1 MTKDELKQDI
11 SRKWRLIS
19 DRLIGQ
25 YTYSAKSMKYI
36 IKDIRKPNFK
46 RVGYY
51 PIYEHSPEKPSVE
64 IKLDRPLN
72 NIPIDHFFEFE
83 FKIDDNYEIDP
94 HEITIDL
101 SKPYGTVNPHRLID
115 TLFKDRH
122 DDPSGNFESTTS
134 SLDTL
139 KNQLTAHGDTFIY
152 ELLQNANDYPVTGE
166 KVDVEFRI
174 TDDYLLFM
182 HTGRVFDERNI
193 SGICGINE
201 KEKAANKKTIGYK
214 GIGFKTVFHDSNFV
228 YIETGDYH
236 FRFDEEAKQI
246 TAQNAPWAILPV
258 WTEKEELDPQISE
271 VFDNADP
278 KFRVKI
284 ALRPKD
290 RNILSIKEGYA
301 DAMSR
306 LFKDQKII
314 LFIPE
319 IESVTF
325 YDHDRKV
332 CGCSKLE
339 KGWIVSESFTTNVKD
354 IDPHFCDY
362 VNEYI
367 KGGGE
372 IPEKFKDLQT
382 VQTQFAC
389 QYDEKTKKIQ
399 YLDNAKLYCYLPVDD
414 ARWGF
419 KFLMNTDMIPDGP
432 RNEIQMGIKLANGMD
447 FNIVLTKIAGKCFY
461 KWIEKL
467 VRKSDNGSID
477 IDSIFGLIPDF
488 EVCKDRNAKYRD
500 YISAFQEGFEN
511 ALKSD
516 NAKLIK
522 TEKGYKCINEV
533 LFDETRL
540 TDDGVIKDTDFFAFV
555 ENITG
560 DEMPLPDKSF
570 RESINFH
577 IFFSRYAAWEQKFT
591 NEDLHDRL
599 CTNEKFKKWLSKDEN
614 DNHFLC
620 HLLNYSHLKE
630 YKDRSVFKSS
640 NGKMQEAKD
649 LYFDLDKYYDDIKCF
664 GKFLTHLDSQV
675 KKALQENKKWD
686 DSLNLIFKPFSEIA
700 FLSTIL
706 GDYDSTKI
714 LAIEANSYHFFH
726 FLSTANV
733 YAKGVNNLPLIND
746 ERKVVENWNE
756 TIFFP
761 NNDLSN
767 LIGEGWIDKNTFA
780 ILNYDYFSTDAE
792 KVKKYLIENLSVLS
806 FNEEVFTKKIVLEGK
821 CIKSSSEGF
830 NKNLSFVKFIRRNES
845 LITEKTLC
853 NYKLYGIDKEGNST
867 CQTANDIYEDNVLLC
882 SFMKELWLPDNI
894 IYKLDSTYDKE
905 GIATSFLKEKFGV
918 KTINSLPEEAV
929 IIRDN
934 LKQIISYLD
943 SSEKIIAFYNFL
955 SAHTEILTEV
965 KKSVDFAELP
975 YIDENGNIC
984 KTEDEGVVYYI
995 HSTTAC
1001 ETIDGREWLPSNIA
1015 IIGSKELSS
1024 IVLKALGFVDFTIN
1038 HFVENIIIP
1047 NKINIAQQISSFEE
1061 NVDFHN
1067 LMADNE
1073 ANITP
1078 TNIQQFKDFPVFVI
1092 SSLTDNEESC
1102 IKAAKDKTIYK
1113 TDSVTKTFVE
1123 GKFVDVSLLN
1133 ILSFKYSD
1141 NRKYWIDKLNYVS
1154 LDLNTLRGNGIRQNY
1169 PNAFENMKKRL
1180 SSDETLNIAFWNWV
1194 RINYDSDEKLKMVS
1208 SFKDFPV
1215 IVENTDNKPEYA
1227 VASSVYLNTQYKDIV
1242 KRLKPNAK
1250 FVSNIYPYHREGNS
1264 WTRLFIA
1271 VGLIKNTSELI
1282 LDLLNSSEFDAVEDV
1297 GFPKMIADNKDDLK
1311 DHLQDMYG
1319 LRLLTKGGKFV
1330 PIKDVVLN
1338 YSTTAVPY
1346 PFITIPNELDI
1357 TAYSDSALKRFIT
1370 ELGDKAGSKSISTE
1384 QSWKCEKIKY
1394 YISHQDD
1401 FGKEINIKVIRTLAE
1416 EFKEDHSNLIVDKDL
1431 LDKLRLYSDK
1441 REKHLIGELTLGSAY
1456 ATATMLRSRAMC
1468 EFQSHGV
1475 ESLNY
1480 LSSDY
1485 IIDANVDLITDY
1497 LSANSLKNR
1506 IHFLFGDTDIE
1517 LLSHREFAI
1526 YFWKDYLKS
1535 EGARSHVK
1543 SMIKDGKFQD
1553 KPCVP
1558 TLNGVKSAEEL
1569 YSPTLSI
1576 YVKNIAIDWEN
1587 KLPVDSIVDFKN
1599 LYEDNNII
1607 MMLDFAKELEF
1618 MDCLNAMSM
1627 PRLMSDPDTCRQL
1640 ILFLIEDYKE
1650 DDEKYI
1656 DRFRE
1661 STKILNGR
1669 KDLVPIKDLYAVE
1682 PYIDSQSF
1690 QLFHDNKGV
1699 VYSYA
1704 LPQFGDGKYVEA
1716 CKILK
1721 IGIIGKNDIEFTYK
1735 ADENGNETS
1744 KQLNTLKVQL
1754 LIAAAVEDPANWN
1767 DHYKNYVG
1775 IMSQYTFQKC
1785 KNIVLQY
1792 KVDHNINA
1800 NAKKFYVDKN
1810 AKKIY
1815 YTEDLYSGLVYGDY
1829 RDSINDILSLTINK
1843 DMLNVILWLSSE
1855 DKIKEY
1861 VEEHCSS
1868 LLDEEEFVN
1877 CLNSLKPQINIKA
1890 KVNATDI
1897 SDETGH
1903 KQYTYDKKETSEYET
1918 EDKSQSETSANN
1930 AVDTI
1935 EGTSNENEHHLDS
1948 KEEVASYIESSWNH
1962 ASTTELPRRSGSN
1975 IPSSSANS
1983 YDDFQPKASN
1993 SSSDKPIFNRRNYN
2007 HHSSSDLMNDTG
2019 SSRASSNASRTTTNS
2034 QKALDNANDVEKT
2047 LELLSDIQKY
2057 SYKWFKYLIH
2067 LQEVANG
2074 TDSGNERIYDVNFMD
2089 VTFDEGHVILS
2100 KPIPYIPNGIDDT
2113 PAIVL
2118 DFIMKNGMHYNIE
2131 SQISGRTEK
2140 ELILNMSP
2148 DEFTSE
2154 QWDNF
2159 KQCHIT
2165 VKGIDGNLA
2174 ALKNGF
2180 AQLRLEGDTEIPNEY
2195 QMDDNL
2201 PKNIDFI
2208 YGPPGTGKT
2217 HELIVQI
2224 TDKVNAGKNKEF
2236 NILVLTPTN
2245 KAADVIAKRL
2255 MKDKN
2260 IRPLLK
2266 RFGTTV
2272 DEELA
2277 TEYDILANRNNLDLA
2292 DNNINVV
2299 VTNTTRYAYDSVNE
2313 DGESVLI
2320 RDVNWDYVYI
2330 DEASMIDIIS
2340 ITYVLYKSRGAEFV
2354 ISGDPYQIQPV
2365 CHPYFQHE
2373 NIYTMVGLR
2382 SFADAINGTYQ
2393 KYNVDA
2399 LTTQYRSIPA
2409 IGKLVS
2415 LYTYDGKVV
2424 AERTEESQKPLVLDG
2439 LDIKPIN
2446 IVGFKTEIFDN
2457 LYGISSLNN
2466 SPVQVYSI
2474 IFACRFASF
2483 ISKQIKM
2490 KHSDEE
2496 CSIGIIS
2503 PYKAQAESIS
2513 NMLENMPVVND
2524 KCKITC
2530 GTVHSFQGDA
2540 CDIIIFVMNP
2550 PDKITSGAHIN
2561 NHNILNVAMSR
2572 ASDYLFILSPQIDD
2586 YGLIERDN
2594 ICSIADQL
2602 DSKILKAS
2610 QIEAAMSDGNA
2621 NFIEDNTMIT
2631 GHNPVNVYS
2640 DMEEEKLYEVR
2651 ISDTAIDI
2659 KIND

>member
-1 MTKDELKQDI
+1 
-11 SRKWRLIS
+11 
-19 DRLIGQ
+19 
-25 YTYSAKSMKYI
+25 
-36 IKDIRKPNFK
+36 
-46 RVGYY
+46 
-51 PIYEHSPEKPSVE
+51 
-64 IKLDRPLN
+64 
-72 NIPIDHFFEFE
+72 
-83 FKIDDNYEIDP
+83 
-94 HEITIDL
+94 
-101 SKPYGTVNPHRLID
+101 
-115 TLFKDRH
+115 
-122 DDPSGNFESTTS
+122 
-134 SLDTL
+134 
-139 KNQLTAHGDTFIY
+139 
-152 ELLQNANDYPVTGE
+152 
-166 KVDVEFRI
+166 
-174 TDDYLLFM
+174 
-182 HTGRVFDERNI
+182 
-193 SGICGINE
+193 
-201 KEKAANKKTIGYK
+201 
-214 GIGFKTVFHDSNFV
+214 
-228 YIETGDYH
+228 
-236 FRFDEEAKQI
+236 
-246 TAQNAPWAILPV
+246 
-258 WTEKEELDPQISE
+258 
-271 VFDNADP
+271 
-278 KFRVKI
+278 
-284 ALRPKD
+284 
-290 RNILSIKEGYA
+290 
-301 DAMSR
+301 
-306 LFKDQKII
+306 
-314 LFIPE
+314 
-319 IESVTF
+319 
-325 YDHDRKV
+325 
-332 CGCSKLE
+332 
-339 KGWIVSESFTTNVKD
+339 
-354 IDPHFCDY
+354 
-362 VNEYI
+362 
-367 KGGGE
+367 
-372 IPEKFKDLQT
+372 
-382 VQTQFAC
+382 
-389 QYDEKTKKIQ
+389 
-399 YLDNAKLYCYLPVDD
+399 
-414 ARWGF
+414 
-419 KFLMNTDMIPDGP
+419 
-432 RNEIQMGIKLANGMD
+432 
-447 FNIVLTKIAGKCFY
+447 
-461 KWIEKL
+461 
-467 VRKSDNGSID
+467 
-477 IDSIFGLIPDF
+477 
-488 EVCKDRNAKYRD
+488 
-500 YISAFQEGFEN
+500 
-511 ALKSD
+511 
-516 NAKLIK
+516 
-522 TEKGYKCINEV
+522 
-533 LFDETRL
+533 
-540 TDDGVIKDTDFFAFV
+540 
-555 ENITG
+555 
-560 DEMPLPDKSF
+560 
-570 RESINFH
+570 
-577 IFFSRYAAWEQKFT
+577 
-591 NEDLHDRL
+591 
-599 CTNEKFKKWLSKDEN
+599 
-614 DNHFLC
+614 
-620 HLLNYSHLKE
+620 
-630 YKDRSVFKSS
+630 
-640 NGKMQEAKD
+640 
-649 LYFDLDKYYDDIKCF
+649 
-664 GKFLTHLDSQV
+664 
-675 KKALQENKKWD
+675 
-686 DSLNLIFKPFSEIA
+686 
-700 FLSTIL
+700 
-706 GDYDSTKI
+706 
-714 LAIEANSYHFFH
+714 
-726 FLSTANV
+726 
-733 YAKGVNNLPLIND
+733 
-746 ERKVVENWNE
+746 
-756 TIFFP
+756 
-761 NNDLSN
+761 
-767 LIGEGWIDKNTFA
+767 
-780 ILNYDYFSTDAE
+780 
-792 KVKKYLIENLSVLS
+792 
-806 FNEEVFTKKIVLEGK
+806 
-821 CIKSSSEGF
+821 
-830 NKNLSFVKFIRRNES
+830 
-845 LITEKTLC
+845 
-853 NYKLYGIDKEGNST
+853 
-867 CQTANDIYEDNVLLC
+867 
-882 SFMKELWLPDNI
+882 
-894 IYKLDSTYDKE
+894 
-905 GIATSFLKEKFGV
+905 
-918 KTINSLPEEAV
+918 
-929 IIRDN
+929 
-934 LKQIISYLD
+934 
-943 SSEKIIAFYNFL
+943 
-955 SAHTEILTEV
+955 
-965 KKSVDFAELP
+965 
-975 YIDENGNIC
+975 
-984 KTEDEGVVYYI
+984 
-995 HSTTAC
+995 
-1001 ETIDGREWLPSNIA
+1001 
-1015 IIGSKELSS
+1015 
-1024 IVLKALGFVDFTIN
+1024 
-1038 HFVENIIIP
+1038 
-1047 NKINIAQQISSFEE
+1047 
-1061 NVDFHN
+1061 
-1067 LMADNE
+1067 
-1073 ANITP
+1073 
-1078 TNIQQFKDFPVFVI
+1078 
-1092 SSLTDNEESC
+1092 
-1102 IKAAKDKTIYK
+1102 
-1113 TDSVTKTFVE
+1113 
-1123 GKFVDVSLLN
+1123 
-1133 ILSFKYSD
+1133 
-1141 NRKYWIDKLNYVS
+1141 
-1154 LDLNTLRGNGIRQNY
+1154 
-1169 PNAFENMKKRL
+1169 
-1180 SSDETLNIAFWNWV
+1180 
-1194 RINYDSDEKLKMVS
+1194 
-1208 SFKDFPV
+1208 
-1215 IVENTDNKPEYA
+1215 
-1227 VASSVYLNTQYKDIV
+1227 
-1242 KRLKPNAK
+1242 
-1250 FVSNIYPYHREGNS
+1250 
-1264 WTRLFIA
+1264 
-1271 VGLIKNTSELI
+1271 
-1282 LDLLNSSEFDAVEDV
+1282 
-1297 GFPKMIADNKDDLK
+1297 
-1311 DHLQDMYG
+1311 
-1319 LRLLTKGGKFV
+1319 
-1330 PIKDVVLN
+1330 
-1338 YSTTAVPY
+1338 
-1346 PFITIPNELDI
+1346 
-1357 TAYSDSALKRFIT
+1357 
-1370 ELGDKAGSKSISTE
+1370 
-1384 QSWKCEKIKY
+1384 
-1394 YISHQDD
+1394 
-1401 FGKEINIKVIRTLAE
+1401 
-1416 EFKEDHSNLIVDKDL
+1416 
-1431 LDKLRLYSDK
+1431 
-1441 REKHLIGELTLGSAY
+1441 
-1456 ATATMLRSRAMC
+1456 
-1468 EFQSHGV
+1468 
-1475 ESLNY
+1475 
-1480 LSSDY
+1480 
-1485 IIDANVDLITDY
+1485 
-1497 LSANSLKNR
+1497 
-1506 IHFLFGDTDIE
+1506 
-1517 LLSHREFAI
+1517 
-1526 YFWKDYLKS
+1526 
-1535 EGARSHVK
+1535 
-1543 SMIKDGKFQD
+1543 
-1553 KPCVP
+1553 
-1558 TLNGVKSAEEL
+1558 
-1569 YSPTLSI
+1569 
-1576 YVKNIAIDWEN
+1576 
-1587 KLPVDSIVDFKN
+1587 
-1599 LYEDNNII
+1599 

-2659 KIND
+2659 KLND